1 MPMRPGQPM
10 MIQPGQPF
18 PPPGAQFQRMPMFQ
32 PPPADFTRGMT
43 FFMTFFENLFQV
55 HRQDKIHNHQVSED
69 RPQVWAV
76 HHHNKEGGPVKGKM
90 DLMIAAAVVAVDS
103 VVVEADAV
111 ETFNRLDAV
120 VVDSM
125 MTAVEAVD
133 GVAIGKIYILD
144 LSI

>member
-1 MPMRPGQPM
+1 
-10 MIQPGQPF
+10 
-18 PPPGAQFQRMPMFQ
+18 
-32 PPPADFTRGMT
+32 
-43 FFMTFFENLFQV
+43 
-55 HRQDKIHNHQVSED
+55 
-69 RPQVWAV
+69 
-76 HHHNKEGGPVKGKM
+76 M

-144 LSI
+144 LII

>member
-1 MPMRPGQPM
+1 MRPGQPM

-32 PPPADFTRGMT
+32 PPPADFTRGL
-43 FFMTFFENLFQV
+43 FFLYNIFLNFLQV

-90 DLMIAAAVVAVDS
+90 DLMIEAAVVAVDS

>member
-43 FFMTFFENLFQV
+43 FFMTFLKNLFQV

-69 RPQVWAV
+69 PPQWEV